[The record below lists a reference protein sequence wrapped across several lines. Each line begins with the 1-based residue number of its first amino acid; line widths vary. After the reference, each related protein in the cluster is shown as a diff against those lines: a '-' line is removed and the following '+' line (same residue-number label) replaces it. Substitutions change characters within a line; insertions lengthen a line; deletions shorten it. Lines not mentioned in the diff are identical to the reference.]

1 MITLKAYKQTFEST
15 LKNCISNS
23 APKSLHNPINYLLGL
38 GGKRLRPILTL
49 LSADIFGNNHSKA
62 IHAALAVE
70 IFHNFTLMHDDIMDS
85 APLRRGAAT
94 VHSKWNVNTAILSGD
109 AMMIYAYQVLE
120 NYEGLLY
127 RKLNRLFSKTAIDV
141 CKGQQYDLDFET
153 KSKVTKV
160 DYLKMIRLKTA
171 VLVGCSLKMGALI
184 GGANKADS
192 EDLYDFG
199 VLLGTAFQIQ
209 DDYLDAYGNPESF
222 GKQFAGDIIENKK
235 TILYHQAMENG
246 SSKEKAALSNWFS
259 NQIKVKDI
267 ANKINAVKLLFDKT
281 GSSDSSRALVSKYT
295 EAAFDK
301 LNSLDISTENK
312 VLFKTFGTNLMER
325 KF

>member
-1 MITLKAYKQTFEST
+1 MITLNAYKETFESA
-15 LKNCISNS
+15 LKNTISTS
-23 APKSLHNPINYLLGL
+23 APKTLYIPINYILGL

-62 IHAALAVE
+62 IYAALAVE

-85 APLRRGAAT
+85 APLRRGLAT
-94 VHSKWNVNTAILSGD
+94 VHKKWNVNTAILSGD
-109 AMMIYAYQVLE
+109 AMMIHAYLALE
-120 NYEGLLY
+120 NYEGSLY

-153 KSKVTKV
+153 KSEVSEAE
-160 DYLKMIRLKTA
+160 YLEMIRLKTA

-184 GGANKADS
+184 GGGNDTNLK
-192 EDLYDFG
+192 DLYDFG

-235 TILYHQAMENG
+235 TILYHKAMENG
-246 SSKEKAALSNWFS
+246 SSKEKTALTQWFS
-259 NQIKVKDI
+259 NQIKGKDV
-267 ANKINAVKLLFDKT
+267 ADKINAVKLLFDKT
-281 GSSDSSRALVSKYT
+281 GASESSKALVSKYT
-295 EAAFDK
+295 EAAFKK
-301 LNSLDISTENK
+301 LDSLDISIENK
-312 VLFKTFGTNLMER
+312 VLFKTFGINLMER